1 MAIFRKNDVGKAS
14 LFSKKTICFY
24 NFIYDYISVDDVLM
38 TPRVVIFFLR
48 GLLGRME
55 DNLRYITELY
65 QCVGKL
71 GAYTRTCYFWWVK

>member
-38 TPRVVIFFLR
+38 TPRVVIFFFYGDYWGEWKIICDISL
-48 GLLGRME
+48 
-55 DNLRYITELY
+55 NYINVSENWGHTREL
-65 QCVGKL
+65 VIFG
-71 GAYTRTCYFWWVK
+71 G